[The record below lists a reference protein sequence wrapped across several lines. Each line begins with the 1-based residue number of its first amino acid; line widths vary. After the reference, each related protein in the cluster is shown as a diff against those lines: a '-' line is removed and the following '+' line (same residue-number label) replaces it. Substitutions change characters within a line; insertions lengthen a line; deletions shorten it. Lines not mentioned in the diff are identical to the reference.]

1 MNGNL
6 RMIRENRALS
16 RKDLAGK
23 ASVNESTI
31 YRAEQGRTNLRP
43 STIRK
48 LAQALGVEPN
58 ELISR
63 QGTLN
68 IQYTL

>member
-16 RKDLAGK
+16 RKDLASK

-31 YRAEQGRTNLRP
+31 YRAERGETRLRP

-48 LAQALGVEPN
+48 LAEAFGVEPD
-58 ELISR
+58 ELTSR
-63 QGTLN
+63 QGRLG
-68 IQYTL
+68 I